1 MYTSDT
7 FIEASIKRNNGIKG
21 VVYIILL
28 IIIALLILAAIYAV
42 PIVIGFYELLYASIP
57 LTALVIWGLVI
68 LIQRRY
74 VEYEIEIVN
83 DLFTVTKI
91 VGKKKRV
98 DLAEFSVKDCDYIY
112 VPAAPTVAPL
122 ASASTDKLS
131 DEYLIA
137 DNHLSLG
144 NFAGL
149 PSITI
154 PLGLENGLPFGA
166 NLMGRA
172 FEEKALFQAAEAV
185 EQITGL
191 NNLSVLNKKEGN
203 L

>member
-74 VEYEIEIVN
+74 VECEIEIVN

-98 DLAEFSVKDCDYIY
+98 DE
-112 VPAAPTVAPL
+112 
-122 ASASTDKLS
+122 
-131 DEYLIA
+131 
-137 DNHLSLG
+137 
-144 NFAGL
+144 
-149 PSITI
+149 
-154 PLGLENGLPFGA
+154 
-166 NLMGRA
+166 A
-172 FEEKALFQAAEAV
+172 FC
-185 EQITGL
+185 
-191 NNLSVLNKKEGN
+191 
-203 L
+203 

>member
-21 VVYIILL
+21 VVYIFLL
-28 IIIALLILAAIYAV
+28 IIVALLILAAIYAV
-42 PIVIGFYELLYASIP
+42 PIP

-98 DLAEFSVKDCDYIY
+98 DLAEFSVKDCDYIGPVTEDRYESDYKRAELKLAITEKREYPITDDTWYALVNRPDFKYLVAFPFKPEMFQVFRRYNPRNVFHY
-112 VPAAPTVAPL
+112 VKPV
-122 ASASTDKLS
+122 
-131 DEYLIA
+131 IA
-137 DNHLSLG
+137 K
-144 NFAGL
+144 
-149 PSITI
+149 
-154 PLGLENGLPFGA
+154 EN
-166 NLMGRA
+166 
-172 FEEKALFQAAEAV
+172 
-185 EQITGL
+185 
-191 NNLSVLNKKEGN
+191 EGGM
-203 L
+203 

>member
-21 VVYIILL
+21 VVYIFLL

-98 DLAEFSVKDCDYIY
+98 DLVEFSVKDCDYIY
-112 VPAAPTVAPL
+112 GGCDFVI
-122 ASASTDKLS
+122 TDEDIELLKSGKIINFSVNDEYGCTLSYRKGES
-131 DEYLIA
+131 DE
-137 DNHLSLG
+137 
-144 NFAGL
+144 
-149 PSITI
+149 
-154 PLGLENGLPFGA
+154 
-166 NLMGRA
+166 
-172 FEEKALFQAAEAV
+172 
-185 EQITGL
+185 
-191 NNLSVLNKKEGN
+191 
-203 L
+203 